1 MQDEYFGDVNDYR
14 KYGLLRCLDEVELC
28 VGVCWMYTPSDN
40 SGQGQ
45 RTSYLDKADKYRF
58 RDPELFDFLKER
70 VHAQRRA
77 VREFEEVSDTLLPRA
92 TFFSESLP
100 EVAGER
106 DTYFGRALVALD
118 KADVLFFDPNIGL
131 ETPSVRYGRT
141 GSSNYL
147 YWWEAERAA
156 HEQASI
162 VIFQHWTQNE
172 KRDDLLAR
180 LSSGLRYRMPRTS
193 VYTIRSPHVLFLA
206 ACQPSHRDRFTKA
219 VRLARRRWNGDMEIV
234 DPADSQAFEPAIS
247 RRART

>member
-1 MQDEYFGDVNDYR
+1 MQDEYFGDINDYR
-14 KYGLLRCLDEVELC
+14 KYGLLRCLDKVELR

-45 RTSYLDKADKYRF
+45 RIPYLDKPHKYRF
-58 RDPELFDFLKER
+58 RDPDLFDFLKNR
-70 VHAQRRA
+70 VHTPRRA
-77 VREFEEVSDTLLPRA
+77 VRELEEASDTLLPRA

-100 EVAGER
+100 EVAVER
-106 DTYFGRALVALD
+106 DSYFRRALGALE

-131 ETPSVRYGRT
+131 ETPSVRYGRAR
-141 GSSNYL
+141 SSNYL

-180 LSSGLRYRMPRTS
+180 LSSGLRCRMPRTS
-193 VYTIRSPHVLFLA
+193 VYAIRSPHVLFLA
-206 ACQPSHRDRFTKA
+206 ACQPEHKDRFTKA
-219 VRLARRRWNGDMEIV
+219 ARLARRRWNGDMEFV
-234 DPADSQAFEPAIS
+234 EPPDSQTS
-247 RRART
+247 S